1 MGKDKDFLINLPLHS
16 ENIEEKEYSFF
27 FPNIRVDKDFLM
39 KLLLHSDNVEE
50 EEYLFLFDNETP
62 PPS

>member
-1 MGKDKDFLINLPLHS
+1 MKLPLHS
-16 ENIEEKEYSFF
+16 KNVEEEEYFF
-27 FPNIRVDKDFLM
+27 SSVNGEAYIRVDKDFLM